1 MTLATETTFKSLFSG
16 RMPGLLGGAKV
27 PGPGLKIKVGRF
39 TLGTSEYP
47 DDGYT
52 AADLAVIVGLTRIE
66 AIVPCG
72 PLVDNSGEDAFPVG
86 WDGSTRTLR
95 VYANAALDGNSLT
108 VGTVAPMSELAT
120 NGAAPDSSYFD
131 ALVIGY

>member
-1 MTLATETTFKSLFSG
+1 MATETTFKSLFSG
-16 RMPGLLGGAKV
+16 RLPSLSGGSKV
-27 PGPGLKIKVGRF
+27 PGAGLKIKYGRF
-39 TLGTSEYP
+39 TLGTAEYP

-52 AADLAVIVGLTRIE
+52 AADLAGICGLTRIE

-72 PLVDNSGEDAFPVG
+72 PLVDASGEDGFPVG

-95 VYANAALDGNSLT
+95 VYANAGLDGMALT
-108 VGTVAPMSELAT
+108 VGTVAPLSELAN